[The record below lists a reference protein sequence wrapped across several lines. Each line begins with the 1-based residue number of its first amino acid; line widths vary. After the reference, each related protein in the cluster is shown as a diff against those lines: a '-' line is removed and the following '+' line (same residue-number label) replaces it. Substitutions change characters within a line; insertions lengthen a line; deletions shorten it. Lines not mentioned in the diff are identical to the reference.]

1 MDITPR
7 FKHILPVAFICLT
20 TATPLFP
27 QSWPEITAESRPA
40 TRWWWLGSA
49 VDTAN
54 LTYNLETYAQAGLG
68 GVEITPIY
76 GVQGNDAHEIPFLS
90 PDWMRMLQHTRSE
103 CKRLG
108 METDMN
114 AGTGWPFGG
123 PMISLEN
130 AATKAI
136 FREYAA
142 KGGERLRTAIEAED
156 RKQRDI
162 ANLSRLMAFSDKGER
177 IDITSKVKN
186 NRLDWTVPAGNW
198 RLIALF
204 CGKTF
209 QQVKRAAPGGEGY
222 VMDHFSRNAVKQY
235 FATFEQAFRENKVP
249 YPHAFFNDSYEVYG
263 ADWTPGLLDEFVRR
277 RRYRLENY
285 LPEFLN
291 PVRTD
296 TTARI
301 LSDYRETLAELLLE
315 NFTRQWTEWAHRGG
329 SLTRNQAHGSPG
341 NLIDLY
347 ATVDIPECEGF
358 GLSRFHIEG
367 LRRDS
372 LTRKNDS
379 DLSMLKYAS
388 SAAHIA
394 GKKYTSSETFTWLT
408 EHFRTSLSQCKPDM
422 DLMFVSG
429 VNHMFFHGTP
439 YSPRE
444 AEWPGWLFYA
454 SVNMSPTNSIWKDAP
469 AFFDYIARCQSFL
482 QMGKPDNDF
491 LVYLPV
497 YDMWQEAGERFLAFD
512 IHKMQQRAPRFI
524 HAIHTIYESGY
535 DVDYISDNFI
545 RSTGIKNGKLV
556 TSGGSLYKALVV
568 PAARYMPADILS
580 HLVQLAKEGATIVF
594 IGNYPED
601 VPGFGDLD
609 KRRRHFR
616 QAWDK
621 LPKTASFSETAT
633 SRLQKGRIITGS
645 DYALT
650 LQACGVAQEEMKTR
664 FGLQCIRRSNATGHH
679 YFITSLQDKG
689 VDGWVPLGVQANA
702 AILYDPMTKET
713 GTAGIR
719 RNEGKTE
726 VYLQIPS
733 GGSLIL
739 QTFTGEAPDCPAW
752 KYIQEQPVS
761 IGLDHDWIL
770 NFRDSEPAIPGT
782 FVIDRPASW
791 TTLDHPDAQ
800 RNMGTARYSLTF
812 RLPEIAADDWILD
825 LGDVRES
832 ARVHINGQ
840 PAGTVWAVPFRLKV
854 GDYLVPGVNRIDV
867 DVTNLPANR
876 IADYDRRKTVW
887 RIFKEINMVDLD
899 YQQKQYD
906 KWEPMPSGLNSPVRL
921 IPVATKQ
928 VSP

>member
-1 MDITPR
+1 
-7 FKHILPVAFICLT
+7 
-20 TATPLFP
+20 
-27 QSWPEITAESRPA
+27 
-40 TRWWWLGSA
+40 
-49 VDTAN
+49 
-54 LTYNLETYAQAGLG
+54 
-68 GVEITPIY
+68 
-76 GVQGNDAHEIPFLS
+76 
-90 PDWMRMLQHTRSE
+90 
-103 CKRLG
+103 
-108 METDMN
+108 
-114 AGTGWPFGG
+114 
-123 PMISLEN
+123 
-130 AATKAI
+130 
-136 FREYAA
+136 
-142 KGGERLRTAIEAED
+142 
-156 RKQRDI
+156 
-162 ANLSRLMAFSDKGER
+162 
-177 IDITSKVKN
+177 
-186 NRLDWTVPAGNW
+186 
-198 RLIALF
+198 
-204 CGKTF
+204 
-209 QQVKRAAPGGEGY
+209 
-222 VMDHFSRNAVKQY
+222 
-235 FATFEQAFRENKVP
+235 
-249 YPHAFFNDSYEVYG
+249 
-263 ADWTPGLLDEFVRR
+263 
-277 RRYRLENY
+277 
-285 LPEFLN
+285 
-291 PVRTD
+291 
-296 TTARI
+296 
-301 LSDYRETLAELLLE
+301 
-315 NFTRQWTEWAHRGG
+315 
-329 SLTRNQAHGSPG
+329 
-341 NLIDLY
+341 
-347 ATVDIPECEGF
+347 
-358 GLSRFHIEG
+358 
-367 LRRDS
+367 
-372 LTRKNDS
+372 
-379 DLSMLKYAS
+379 
-388 SAAHIA
+388 
-394 GKKYTSSETFTWLT
+394 
-408 EHFRTSLSQCKPDM
+408 
-422 DLMFVSG
+422 
-429 VNHMFFHGTP
+429 
-439 YSPRE
+439 
-444 AEWPGWLFYA
+444 
-454 SVNMSPTNSIWKDAP
+454 
-469 AFFDYIARCQSFL
+469 
-482 QMGKPDNDF
+482 
-491 LVYLPV
+491 
-497 YDMWQEAGERFLAFD
+497 
-512 IHKMQQRAPRFI
+512 MQQRAPRFI

-594 IGNYPED
+594 IGTYPED

-633 SRLQKGRIITGS
+633 SSLQKGRIITGS

-739 QTFTGEAPDCPAW
+739 QTFTGEAPNCPAW

-791 TTLDHPDAQ
+791 TTLDHPDAR

-840 PAGTVWAVPFRLKV
+840 PAETVWAVPFRLKV